1 MKRYE
6 ALKTDRTL
14 NITKGHIY
22 ELEPNG
28 MLSRLMSNGHT
39 KFLTNG
45 KTIIQSGKVKE
56 VTSPEANKTILPTS
70 AKW

>member
-1 MKRYE
+1 MKGLNMKRYE

-56 VTSPEANKTILPTS
+56 VNPPLPELTC
-70 AKW
+70 